1 MPPSVLT
8 LPQQENHFAHLWFIG
23 KSLSEGAGPKSYSLL
38 ISWLIPYF
46 KSLLW
51 KHRESRTVKRQGQYS
66 RFPLACSI
74 DAGCL
79 GDWVVRKRK
88 TAGIRRC
95 LQGPLVWR
103 QESTKCISESLGKV
117 DSPALPSPGAVRGVG
132 GRTGL
137 ITPLQVD
144 KVQTPRR
151 ISCMWP
157 APSAANN
164 LLSNL
169 HLRAPARPT
178 SSTRSHLPGSSQ
190 GGLVALSLNVTS

>member
-1 MPPSVLT
+1 MSSVHWLVMPPSVLT
-8 LPQQENHFAHLWFIG
+8 LPQQENHFVHLWFIG

-117 DSPALPSPGAVRGVG
+117 DSPALPSPGAVRRVG
-132 GRTGL
+132 GAHR
-137 ITPLQVD
+137 
-144 KVQTPRR
+144 
-151 ISCMWP
+151 S
-157 APSAANN
+157 NN
-164 LLSNL
+164 STAGRQSPDSPEDIM
-169 HLRAPARPT
+169 HVACTLRC
-178 SSTRSHLPGSSQ
+178 
-190 GGLVALSLNVTS
+190 